1 MVSREILK
9 GAVTNTGENLYDIS
23 HEYPVLLIFLRHL
36 GCIFCQEALKD
47 LRDVG
52 ARMDLSKIRV
62 VFVHMAENEVA
73 EEYFE
78 ELGLKVDYHISDP
91 ECQLYERF
99 GLVKATTRELF
110 SFQVMLKSA
119 ESAVV
124 RGNWPRANRIGDG
137 FQMPGVFI
145 INSGVIIDSY
155 IHKRISDRPDYSK
168 MIDCCETIG

>member
-1 MVSREILK
+1 MVTTQILK
-9 GAVTNTGENLYDIS
+9 SAVTNTGKDLHDLS
-23 HEYPVLLIFLRHL
+23 HEHPVLVIFLRHL

-52 ARMDLSKIRV
+52 ARMDLSKVRV
-62 VFVHMAENEVA
+62 VFVHMADNATA

-78 ELGLKVDYHISDP
+78 ELDLKVDYHISDP
-91 ECQLYERF
+91 DCEIYEKF

-110 SFQVMLKSA
+110 SFQVMLRSA
-119 ESAVV
+119 ESAVM

-145 INSGVIIDSY
+145 IHKGIIIESY
-155 IHKRISDRPDYSK
+155 VHKRISDRPDYSR
-168 MIDCCETIG
+168 MIKCV